1 MDLPGLDYW
10 TIFWTIFWTNFGLFS
25 RPAFYQKVIFRAGVL
40 FIYGAEEV
48 GNGNFSNS
56 LIIHKV
62 NYKSLHVYH
71 ITCLCLDTQ

>member
-1 MDLPGLDYW
+1 MDLEYPTYLHDAHNDYP
-10 TIFWTIFWTNFGLFS
+10 LA
-25 RPAFYQKVIFRAGVL
+25 PEKKVIKPEQMSEYQRRLMTDLDLA
-40 FIYGAEEV
+40 
-48 GNGNFSNS
+48 FSNS

>member
-48 GNGNFSNS
+48 GNGNM
-56 LIIHKV
+56 KMAQ
-62 NYKSLHVYH
+62 K
-71 ITCLCLDTQ
+71 Q